1 MAPPPIYLDNNA
13 TTRTDPRVLEAMLPF
28 FTERYGNAASRHHAF
43 GRDAEEAV
51 QQAREQVAGLI
62 GAEAREIVFT
72 SGATESDNLALKGA
86 AWMQRQLKKGSHLV
100 TAATEH
106 HAVLD
111 PAKRLQRDGF
121 QLTILPVDRHGQ
133 VSVDQVA
140 AALTEQTVL
149 VSIMAANNEVGSL
162 QPIADIGRLCKERG
176 VLFHTDAV
184 QAVGKVPL
192 DVEVC
197 GIDLLSLTAHKM
209 YGPKGVGALYVRRR
223 NPHVRLE
230 PLFEGGGHERGLRA
244 GTLPVPLIVGFGQAC
259 ELNRE
264 AMAEE
269 SQRLLHL
276 RERLRAGI
284 MGGLTG
290 VSLNGHPTDR
300 LPGNLN
306 LSFAGI
312 HGEALLTS
320 LKNLAVSSGSACTSA
335 NPEPSYVLRA
345 MAVPDD
351 LAQGSIRFG
360 LGRFNTEEE
369 VDWAIGEVIRAVN
382 RLRDLNP
389 EQEFA
394 RTVNRTG

>member
-140 AALTEQTVL
+140 CSRSPTSAGCVR
-149 VSIMAANNEVGSL
+149 NVGCCFTPMRCRPS
-162 QPIADIGRLCKERG
+162 ARCRSTWK
-176 VLFHTDAV
+176 
-184 QAVGKVPL
+184 
-192 DVEVC
+192 
-197 GIDLLSLTAHKM
+197 S
-209 YGPKGVGALYVRRR
+209 
-223 NPHVRLE
+223 
-230 PLFEGGGHERGLRA
+230 
-244 GTLPVPLIVGFGQAC
+244 
-259 ELNRE
+259 
-264 AMAEE
+264 
-269 SQRLLHL
+269 
-276 RERLRAGI
+276 
-284 MGGLTG
+284 
-290 VSLNGHPTDR
+290 
-300 LPGNLN
+300 
-306 LSFAGI
+306 
-312 HGEALLTS
+312 
-320 LKNLAVSSGSACTSA
+320 AVSTCSA
-335 NPEPSYVLRA
+335 
-345 MAVPDD
+345 
-351 LAQGSIRFG
+351 
-360 LGRFNTEEE
+360 
-369 VDWAIGEVIRAVN
+369 
-382 RLRDLNP
+382 
-389 EQEFA
+389 
-394 RTVNRTG
+394 